1 MNKFISNKK
10 LIGILVSVI
19 TISAL
24 TALSLN
30 RQGNVNAAQAS
41 INDLTAFVGKVITA
55 PINFAADSFDSINNL
70 TNTYEENR
78 HLKSQMDEMEELQT
92 KLTTVE
98 AENQQLKDELSL
110 NHSLS
115 EYEKIHAT
123 IISRNPDNWID
134 QIVIDKGSE
143 NGVELGMSIL
153 SQNGL
158 VGRVSEVSPTSSK
171 VTLVTT
177 LDQRENLVSAEVQLE
192 EDEVAHGVIQSYDKE
207 SDRLIMDQ
215 ITTETPLQ
223 EGQEVVTSGLSDM
236 TPRSLKIGTVDEVA
250 VGDFGLTQK
259 VYITPAAN
267 FNDIRYVTV
276 IKRLAESGE

>member
-19 TISAL
+19 AISAL
-24 TALSLN
+24 IALSLN
-30 RQGNVNAAQAS
+30 RQGNVNKAQAS
-41 INDLTAFVGKVITA
+41 INDVTAFVGKVITA
-55 PINFAADSFDSINNL
+55 PLNLAADSFDAINNL

-78 HLKSQMDEMEELQT
+78 HLKSQMNEMEELQT

-98 AENQQLKDELSL
+98 AENQQLKDELALS
-110 NHSLS
+110 HSLS

-123 IISRNPDNWID
+123 IISRNPDTWIE
-134 QIVIDKGSE
+134 QIVIDKGSQD
-143 NGVELGMSIL
+143 GVDLGMAIL

-192 EDEVAHGVIQSYDKE
+192 DDESAHGVIQSYDKE
-207 SDRLIMDQ
+207 TDRLIMDQ
-215 ITTETPLQ
+215 ITTDTPLQ

-236 TPRSLKIGTVDEVA
+236 TPRSLKIGTIDEVV
-250 VGDFGLTQK
+250 VGDFGLTQRA
-259 VYITPAAN
+259 YITPAAD
-267 FNDIRYVTV
+267 FNDIRYATV

>member
-19 TISAL
+19 AISAL
-24 TALSLN
+24 IALSLN
-30 RQGNVNAAQAS
+30 RQGNVNKAQAS
-41 INDLTAFVGKVITA
+41 INDITAFVGKVITA
-55 PINFAADSFDSINNL
+55 PLNLAADSFDAVDNL

-78 HLKSQMDEMEELQT
+78 HLKSQMNEMEELQT

-98 AENQQLKDELSL
+98 AENQQLKDELALS
-110 NHSLS
+110 HSLS
-115 EYEKIHAT
+115 EYEKIHTT
-123 IISRNPDNWID
+123 IISRNPDTWIE
-134 QIVIDKGSE
+134 QIVIDKGSQD
-143 NGVELGMSIL
+143 GVGLGMAIL

-192 EDEVAHGVIQSYDKE
+192 DDESAHGVIQSYDKE
-207 SDRLIMDQ
+207 TDRLIMDQ
-215 ITTETPLQ
+215 ITTDTPLQ

-236 TPRSLKIGTVDEVA
+236 TPRSLKIGTIDEVV
-250 VGDFGLTQK
+250 VGDFGLTQRA
-259 VYITPAAN
+259 YITPAAD
-267 FNDIRYVTV
+267 FDDIRYATV